1 MSQRPSVEI
10 PMSLAAAALL
20 LALPGCGGSSDS
32 GSSGTSGAVA
42 VAVTDAPSDEVAAFV
57 VEIESFVLHRSTGG
71 TVSVLQSPVT
81 VDLTSLTDFS
91 QVLDIASVPVGS
103 YIAADATFDF
113 SDASV
118 VLHDEG
124 TPATLLDAE
133 GNALTGTVTYPIQF
147 STSAL
152 SVAVSK
158 HVLLELDFDLDQSV
172 VVDAGLNTVWLE
184 PVLALRID
192 PAAPKQLLAVGT
204 LVSVDI
210 GDNTFLAQVK
220 TFGGA
225 PSGTLEFLTVS
236 GSVFQIDGAGS
247 QGATGLAALALEP
260 AGTSIQVWGAADPNA
275 PRYVAA
281 AVAAGTGTFNGGQDL
296 VDGWVLGRSSGANT
310 SPTLT
315 VLGHSLDASHT
326 TFQWDTSFQ
335 VSTSLADTQVV
346 IPGTAIAL
354 DMNDVNIGQRVR
366 IFGSLTGTNLS
377 ASAPGD
383 VVVLLPTS
391 VYGLADT
398 APFAGVQTLDLAR
411 IGPWPENLFNWVESG
426 TVPTDPDAFT
436 ADIGGLGNGLGIGA
450 GTPLEVRGFLSAVD
464 ASDQDL
470 LALSVANLDDAPS
483 LLFVRDLA
491 GTGHTLD
498 AIALTSLLQLDVTG
512 TAAPG
517 EVAVIDQ
524 GFAGSQP
531 LPSSPMPALEPL
543 GSGLGLFLVFD
554 SVLGTTRLHLSFG
567 AFTSDLAGSI
577 AGGAHVRHVAA
588 VGTWDDSD
596 NRLSTALASAG
607 LE

>member
-10 PMSLAAAALL
+10 PVSLAAAALL

-32 GSSGTSGAVA
+32 GSSGSSGAVT

-71 TVSVLQSPVT
+71 SVSVLQSPVT
-81 VDLTSLTDFS
+81 VDLTSLSDFS
-91 QVLDIASVPVGS
+91 QVLNIASVPVGS

-113 SDASV
+113 GEANV

-133 GNALTGTVTYPIQF
+133 GDALTGTVTYPIQF

-152 SVAVSK
+152 SVPASK
-158 HVLLELDFDLDQSV
+158 HVLLELDFDLDQSM

-236 GSVFQIDGAGS
+236 ASVFQIDGVDS

-296 VDGWVLGRSSGANT
+296 VDGWVLGRSSGAHT

-326 TFQWDTSFQ
+326 TFQWGTSFQ
-335 VSTSLADTQVV
+335 VSTSLASTQVV
-346 IPGTAIAL
+346 VPGTALAL

-398 APFAGVQTLDLAR
+398 APLAGVQTLDLSR
-411 IGPWPENLFNWVESG
+411 IGPWPENLFHWVESG
-426 TVPTDPDAFT
+426 SVPTDPDAFT

-470 LALSVANLDDAPS
+470 LALSVANLDDAPW

-524 GFAGSQP
+524 GFAGSIP
-531 LPSSPMPALEPL
+531 LPSSPTPALEPL
-543 GSGLGLFLVFD
+543 GSGFGLFLVFD
-554 SVLGTTRLHLSFG
+554 SVLGTTRLYLSFG
-567 AFTSDLAGSI
+567 AFASDLAGSI

-596 NRLSTALASAG
+596 NRLATALASAG